1 MRERKQKYTIKDAII
16 NHIRENKKE
25 YLSVSVIFLIG
36 IVLGVM
42 FINNVKEN
50 QQIEIQNYIHN
61 FIDSLKNDNIVDKG
75 ALLKVSLQ
83 KNILLGI
90 VLWFVG
96 STVIGIPIVYALVG
110 YRGFCLAY
118 TIASAVAVLGTGKG
132 ILFSLSSIF
141 LQNIIFIPILLALA
155 VSGIK
160 LYKSIVKDK
169 RRENIKGEIIRHTIF
184 SIIGTVILI
193 ISSFVEVYA
202 STNILMLLVKY
213 I

>member
-1 MRERKQKYTIKDAII
+1 MRERKQKYTVKDAVI
-16 NHIRENKKE
+16 NHIIENKKE
-25 YLSVSVIFLIG
+25 YLSVTIIFFFFF
-36 IVLGVM
+36 VLGVI
-42 FINNVKEN
+42 FINNAKES
-50 QQIEIQNYIHN
+50 QQIEIQNYIYN
-61 FIDSLKNDNIVDKG
+61 FIDSLKNNNVVDKG
-75 ALLKVSLQ
+75 ALLKISLQ

-96 STVIGIPIVYALVG
+96 STVIGVPIVYALVG

-118 TIASAVAVLGTGKG
+118 TIASTVAVLGTGKG
-132 ILFSLSSIF
+132 ILFSLSSIL

-184 SIIGTVILI
+184 SIIGTIMLI
-193 ISSFVEVYA
+193 ISSFIEVYA
-202 STNILMLLVKY
+202 STNILMMIVKY